1 MTKDMTVGSPVK
13 LILFFTFPLLIG
25 NLFQQL
31 YSMADTFIVGRTL
44 GVNALA
50 AVGCTGSL
58 TFFILGFAQ
67 GLTSGFSIIMA
78 QRFGARDMEGVRR
91 SFAASIL
98 LSAIVTLVLTLV
110 SVLGAKP
117 LLHLLHTPEEIIED
131 AYRYIVIIFAGIG
144 ASMLFNLLSNVLRAL
159 GDSKMPLI
167 FLVIACILNIVLDF
181 VLILYADMGV
191 AGAAVATVAAQ
202 LVSGLLCVLYI
213 VRSFPM
219 LHLGRQDLHVTG
231 FDMGIHLKMGLPMG
245 FQASIIAIGTL
256 ILQFTLNNLGALSV
270 AAYTAAQKVDNIA
283 TQPTMSFG
291 MTMATY
297 AGQNYGAGKIDRIR
311 KGVLQ
316 CSLISVTFSIVM
328 GLVNIFFGHI
338 LAGFF
343 VSGQPEVIEQA
354 RIYLA
359 INGSAYFVLALLFIF
374 RYTLQGLG
382 QSFVPTFAGIM
393 ELVMR
398 SFAAVILTGMW
409 GYAGACAANPLAWLG
424 SCVPLSIAFFVTM
437 KKLRQ
442 NPPAKPAI
450 TDAAKKE
457 K

>member
-1 MTKDMTVGSPVK
+1 MTRDMTTGSPVK
-13 LILFFTFPLLIG
+13 LILLFTLPLLIG

-31 YSMADTFIVGRTL
+31 YSMADTFIMGRTL

-67 GLTSGFSIIMA
+67 GLTSGFSIVMA

-91 SFAASIL
+91 SFAASIV
-98 LSAIVTLVLTLV
+98 LSAAVTVFLTLI
-110 SVLGAKP
+110 SVFGARG
-117 LLHLLHTPEEIIED
+117 LLILLHTPAEIIED
-131 AYRYIVIIFAGIG
+131 AYWYIVIIFGGIG

-159 GDSKMPLI
+159 GDSRTPLI
-167 FLVIACILNIVLDF
+167 FLVIACILNIGLDF
-181 VLILYADMGV
+181 LLILAFGMGV

-202 LVSGLLCVLYI
+202 LFAGLLCILYI
-213 VRSFPM
+213 VKGFPA
-219 LHLGRQDLHVTG
+219 LHLSRKDFQLTG
-231 FDMGIHLKMGLPMG
+231 SEYGVHLRIGLPMG
-245 FQASIIAIGTL
+245 FQSSIIAIGAL

-283 TQPTMSFG
+283 TMPMMSFG

-297 AGQNYGAGKIDRIR
+297 AGQNYGAGNMERIK
-311 KGVLQ
+311 KGVTQ
-316 CSLISVTFSIVM
+316 CAVISVTFSIVM

-354 RIYLA
+354 RIYLI
-359 INGSAYFVLALLFIF
+359 INGSTYFILALLFIF

-382 QSFVPTFAGIM
+382 QSLVPTVAGIM

-398 SFAAVILTGMW
+398 SFAAVILAGIW
-409 GYAGACAANPLAWLG
+409 GFAGACVANPLAWLG
-424 SCVPLSIAFFVTM
+424 SCVPLTIALVITI
-437 KKLRQ
+437 KKLMNR
-442 NPPAKPAI
+442 PAG
-450 TDAAKKE
+450 TVSGAAQE
-457 K
+457 G